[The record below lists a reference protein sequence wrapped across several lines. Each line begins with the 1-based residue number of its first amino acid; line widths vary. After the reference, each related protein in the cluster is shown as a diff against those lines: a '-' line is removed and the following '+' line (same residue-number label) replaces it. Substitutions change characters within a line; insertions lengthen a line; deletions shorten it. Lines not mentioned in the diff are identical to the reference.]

1 MSLIAPSQ
9 PVVAP
14 SNNSGKKRMPGNTRN
29 GGRYDP
35 TAFPH
40 PNTVM
45 IWDLSEVTTCAA
57 IPLAATMFGGFG
69 PHVFIPFSS
78 TLNIS

>member
-14 SNNSGKKRMPGNTRN
+14 SNNSGKIRLPGNTRN
-29 GGRYDP
+29 RGIFDP

-45 IWDLSEVTTCAA
+45 VWDLSEVTTCAA
-57 IPLAATMFGGFG
+57 IPLAATLFGGFD
-69 PHVFIPFSS
+69 PPVLISFSS